1 MPVAVYV
8 DILLVLNFIINYLLL
23 RVTTLITGK
32 AFRWWRLCV
41 AAAIG
46 ALSALIIFFPYIG
59 NLYMTLYKLGVIM
72 LMAVVAFGFKG
83 YLKWI
88 IDVGILFAVSFIF
101 SGAMLALYLLS
112 PNNKML
118 MYNGVVYFDITAVSL
133 LAAIVAGYVITLL
146 LARIMGSKHPKEQIC
161 TVMIVAN
168 GAMVSLRGLIDTG
181 NSLTEPF
188 SGLPVIVAPQR
199 LVERILPEEMKQ
211 AVGVAAGGHI
221 RIIPFHS
228 IGGGGMLMG
237 FKPELVK
244 LVSNKMDITVKDVYI
259 GVSAEGSL
267 NGEYD
272 AIVNPTLLRQ
282 KG

>member
-32 AFRWWRLCV
+32 AFYWWRLCI

-59 NLYMTLYKLGVIM
+59 NAYMTSYKLGVVM
-72 LMAVVAFGFKG
+72 VMAVIAFGFKG
-83 YLKWI
+83 YVKWM
-88 IDVGILFAVSFIF
+88 IDVGVLFAVSFIF
-101 SGAMLALYLLS
+101 SGAMLALYLLT
-112 PNNKML
+112 PQDKL
-118 MYNGVVYFDITAVSL
+118 LIYNGVVYFDITAVNL
-133 LAAIVAGYVITLL
+133 LGAIVTGYLITMLL
-146 LARIMGSKHPKEQIC
+146 SRIMGAKHPKEQTC
-161 TVMIVAN
+161 TVIIVAN
-168 GAMVSLRGLIDTG
+168 GGMVSLRGLIDTG

-188 SGLPVIVAPQR
+188 SGLPVIVVPQS
-199 LVERILPEEMKQ
+199 LIQRILPEEIKQ
-211 AVGVAAGGHI
+211 AAGVTAGGHM
-221 RIIPFHS
+221 RIIPFHTL
-228 IGGGGMLMG
+228 GGGGMLMG
-237 FKPELVK
+237 FKPDLVK
-244 LVSNKMDITVKDVYI
+244 LCSKKMDITIKDVYI

-272 AIVNPTLLRQ
+272 AIINPTLIRQ